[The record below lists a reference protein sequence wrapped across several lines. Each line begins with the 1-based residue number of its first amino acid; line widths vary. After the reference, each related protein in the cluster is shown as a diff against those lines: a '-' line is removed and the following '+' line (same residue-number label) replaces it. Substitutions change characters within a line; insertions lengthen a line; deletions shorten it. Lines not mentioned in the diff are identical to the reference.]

1 MEWSLHVPYTQV
13 TRQRIDRRWVIRTC
27 NMTMEATASRHR
39 VLYLGRSGVAVKTST
54 SSPLPLR
61 FGVFE
66 LDPRAGELRKKG
78 MKIRLHGQPV
88 EILVLL
94 LQHPG
99 ETVTREELQK
109 KLWPSDT
116 FVDFERGLNNAM
128 NRLRAALDDDAET
141 PRFVETL
148 PRRGYRFI
156 GSVNGLEQTPAA
168 EASPPGTAGPM
179 LRFSAFAALAAIAVA
194 AVLVGVNV
202 RGWRDRLFPRHT
214 NPPVQALAVLPLA
227 NLSGDPEQ
235 EYFADG
241 MTEALITELG
251 KVSKPSVISRQS
263 IMQYKGSKKPLQ
275 EIARELN
282 VDAVLEGAVERSGDR
297 VRVSVHLERVS
308 PESQIWANEYS
319 SNIGDVMGLEDD
331 IARAI
336 SDEIQVRLTPDE
348 RIRFANRRPVKPEAH
363 DDFLRAEFL
372 VEKRNERDLQ
382 AGITYFKKAIEN
394 DPAYARAYAGL
405 AWALVNLAHL
415 GTHRT
420 KDILPQARAAADKAL
435 ELDPSMDEAHVSRA
449 MVLLLE
455 WNWFEAEKEHRLAL
469 TLAPNS
475 WEAHRSYAW
484 YLLNLGRFDEARAQ
498 IKYAEELDPV
508 SPLSRSLLA
517 YVDLL
522 SGQTDLAIDEFK
534 NSDWDLGL
542 GFAYGVKKM
551 YPDADAAFQRVASR
565 WGREP
570 VVVANLAWVYGLAGR
585 KHDAQKLIDELNE
598 VARHRYVAPALFMNA
613 YLGLGYKETALTW
626 MERGIEEHDPGLI
639 GSRVYPI
646 LDPLR
651 SEPRFQAAL
660 RRMNFP
666 P

>member
-1 MEWSLHVPYTQV
+1 MPDATQ
-13 TRQRIDRRWVIRTC
+13 
-27 NMTMEATASRHR
+27 AS
-39 VLYLGRSGVAVKTST
+39 AVR
-54 SSPLPLR
+54 R
-61 FGVFE
+61 FGAFE
-66 LDPRAGELRKKG
+66 INLQARELRKSG
-78 MKIRLHGQPV
+78 MRLRLSGQPFQVLAVLV
-88 EILVLL
+88 EHAGNV
-94 LQHPG
+94 
-99 ETVTREELQK
+99 VTREELHS
-109 KLWPSDT
+109 KLWLSDT
-116 FVDFERGLNNAM
+116 FVDFDHGLNNAIA
-128 NRLRAALDDDAET
+128 RIREVLDDSSET
-141 PRFVETL
+141 PRYVETI

-156 GSVNGLEQTPAA
+156 APVADVRQVTESASSAESTVSPAPKIACPDAPSPSVVTVAK
-168 EASPPGTAGPM
+168 
-179 LRFSAFAALAAIAVA
+179 RFPSRRLQMWLGGVAVLGVAALLF
-194 AVLVGVNV
+194 VLYRG
-202 RGWRDRLFPRHT
+202 RSAKGWRGP
-214 NPPVQALAVLPLA
+214 AIKSLAVLPLN

-241 MTEALITELG
+241 MTEALIAELG
-251 KVSKPSVISRQS
+251 KISAPRVISRQS
-263 IMQYKGSKKPLQ
+263 IMQYKGSKKGLP

-282 VDAVLEGAVERSGDR
+282 VDAVLEGTVERSGDR
-297 VRVSVHLERVS
+297 VRVLVRLDQVS
-308 PESQIWANEYS
+308 PEGQLW
-319 SNIGDVMGLEDD
+319 SNQYNRDIRDLLRLQDE
-331 IARAI
+331 IARAVT
-336 SDEIQVRLTPDE
+336 DEIQVRLTPDE
-348 RIRFANRRPVKPEAH
+348 RIHLASSRPVDPEAH
-363 DDFLRAEFL
+363 DDFLQAEFL
-372 VEKRNERDLQ
+372 VNKRNERDLQ

-420 KDILPQARAAADKAL
+420 KDILPQARAAAGKAL

-484 YLLNLGRFDEARAQ
+484 YLMNLGRFDEARAQ
-498 IKYAEELDPV
+498 TKYAEELDPV

-522 SGQTDLAIDEFK
+522 SGQTDLAIEEFK

-651 SEPRFQAAL
+651 SEPRFQAL
-660 RRMNFP
+660 VRRMNFP